1 MLVAIRRIL
10 RYTDYGFLYP
20 KEVFALS
27 QEQIGIA
34 DMQCWVFRKAQRK
47 WNISPSQCA
56 QLFKKYDLLGFI
68 SECYDLLHVSS
79 YERALDDVEDILRRK
94 GVSI

>member
-10 RYTDYGFLYP
+10 RYTDYGFFYP